1 MSFNYA
7 REWHKD
13 ITEVNTMKAEL
24 FFSLIREMYEEEDLR
39 NRIKK
44 QSKRTYKNDKGK
56 VITTIPIL

>member
-13 ITEVNTMKAEL
+13 IAEVNTMKAEL